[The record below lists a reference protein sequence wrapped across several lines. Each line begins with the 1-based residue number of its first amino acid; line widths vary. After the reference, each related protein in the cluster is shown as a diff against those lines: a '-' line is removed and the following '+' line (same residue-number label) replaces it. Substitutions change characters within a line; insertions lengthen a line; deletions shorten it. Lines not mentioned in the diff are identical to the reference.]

1 MSLKS
6 KVRNACLN
14 IVRLI
19 IFKNGVRKMCKLV
32 VVMLQTNATCQLFM
46 NLLLVRLYGY
56 HISDQGYVVSV
67 FILTE
72 GKVLLPLEDLTVED
86 DKNTCGFIMLF
97 D

>member
-1 MSLKS
+1 
-6 KVRNACLN
+6 
-14 IVRLI
+14 
-19 IFKNGVRKMCKLV
+19 MCKLV

-86 DKNTCGFIMLF
+86 DIKYMWFHNAVWLIFHRI
-97 D
+97 

>member
-1 MSLKS
+1 
-6 KVRNACLN
+6 
-14 IVRLI
+14 
-19 IFKNGVRKMCKLV
+19 MCKLV

-46 NLLLVRLYGY
+46 NLLLVRVYGY

-86 DKNTCGFIMLF
+86 DIKYMWFHNAVWLIFHRI
-97 D
+97 